1 MSDIVFACLLVTLE
15 KLVGMV
21 SNPSTKR
28 GLRPGQ
34 VIINRWEEQMLI
46 TRKDTIANFVE
57 INNSFDGL
65 AR

>member
-1 MSDIVFACLLVTLE
+1 MSDVVFACLLVTTE
-15 KLVGMV
+15 KLVGVV
-21 SNPSTKR
+21 SNPSVKR

-34 VIINRWEEQMLI
+34 VIINRWKEQMLI
-46 TRKDTIANFVE
+46 TRKDTITKFVE

>member
-1 MSDIVFACLLVTLE
+1 MSDVVFACLLVTME
-15 KLVGMV
+15 KLVGVV
-21 SNPSTKR
+21 SNPSAKR

-34 VIINRWEEQMLI
+34 VIINRRKEQMLI
-46 TRKDTIANFVE
+46 TRKDTITKFVE